1 MRTLAPAH
9 IGPCPVD
16 CHALA
21 VVRFCRFVGPGE
33 AACRSG
39 DLVESGGSNTSHF
52 EHPLAKR
59 FERVRS
65 LYSNILQ
72 SRPFLWRFAPW
83 MYPDVHS

>member
-1 MRTLAPAH
+1 MRILAPAPLTAMH
-9 IGPCPVD
+9 PRLY
-16 CHALA
+16 A
-21 VVRFCRFVGPGE
+21 FCRFVGPGE